1 VRSRWKPVH
10 EFAIETLIDVVASIT
25 NTLGKRKHAFSATSA
40 LPTVSTKSRLSLLAC
55 GHREYSHESLQE
67 TSTRESNHTS
77 IRWYRVG
84 FQVKEGLLQ
93 CRASVD
99 LFYFEENRDIHH
111 APSSSGEE
119 LRVRLNVRES
129 DYKYFRTNGGT
140 IWRILLTNAAP
151 YAISAT
157 KSIPIVFVTGRDP
170 VASGFV
176 PNLNHPG
183 GNVTGVSF
191 FTEALT
197 SKRLEILHELVPKA
211 ETVALL
217 VDPDQLPTKFEL
229 VINLKAAKA
238 LGLDIPFHIQQRA
251 DELIE

>member
-1 VRSRWKPVH
+1 
-10 EFAIETLIDVVASIT
+10 
-25 NTLGKRKHAFSATSA
+25 LGGFQFLANSTSSSPDSESA
-40 LPTVSTKSRLSLLAC
+40 LERLTRLIAADSRGRCSI
-55 GHREYSHESLQE
+55 GR
-67 TSTRESNHTS
+67 TRIERRHA
-77 IRWYRVG
+77 RVEPG
-84 FQVKEGLLQ
+84 SEK
-93 CRASVD
+93 A
-99 LFYFEENRDIHH
+99 EE
-111 APSSSGEE
+111 
-119 LRVRLNVRES
+119 
-129 DYKYFRTNGGT
+129 
-140 IWRILLTNAAP
+140 
-151 YAISAT
+151 
-157 KSIPIVFVTGRDP
+157 GRDP